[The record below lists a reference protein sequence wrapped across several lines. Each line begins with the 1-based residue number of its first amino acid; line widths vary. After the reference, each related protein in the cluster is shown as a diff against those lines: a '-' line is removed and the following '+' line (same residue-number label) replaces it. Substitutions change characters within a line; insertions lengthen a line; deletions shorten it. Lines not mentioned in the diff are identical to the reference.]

1 MLLLSSYSFFILLK
15 KLLYLSSTISLDIPK
30 KSRKFSSL
38 FWYFCLINVDF
49 KAYRY
54 SDHVS
59 WSPPILI
66 TWFSIPLLLTSYY
79 WQNPFKSTYIN
90 TVPDECYSKMNQAH
104 YMKFS
109 NTLTRILINYFNLYH
124 LYYKK

>member
-59 WSPPILI
+59 WSPPIL
-66 TWFSIPLLLTSYY
+66 
-79 WQNPFKSTYIN
+79 
-90 TVPDECYSKMNQAH
+90 
-104 YMKFS
+104 
-109 NTLTRILINYFNLYH
+109 
-124 LYYKK
+124 